1 MRSAYLA
8 FGVGIGM
15 GMGRGRGV
23 SQCNRC
29 LGLLVYAVPVILYL
43 VPVRS
48 ILSFAMNLL
57 RVTRRFWVSIK
68 T

>member
-1 MRSAYLA
+1 
-8 FGVGIGM
+8 M